1 MFKKNKNHFFKGDLV
16 YIINLIHQIQLT
28 YHCFNILTINILQIF
43 YKKYFPK
50 FGYLRCWCSIIW
62 K

>member
-28 YHCFNILTINILQIF
+28 YHCFNILTINILQVFLQKIF
-43 YKKYFPK
+43 SKI
-50 FGYLRCWCSIIW
+50 RIS
-62 K
+62 